1 MISTFVCILSE
12 QLNSLNM
19 YFEQSNEGGQG
30 ISNVNCLLFFLNFPF
45 QEKCQVYKL
54 WVLLALIPV
63 ISLKDGKKLGVKL
76 FEATNKSVSW
86 KEQMSQK
93 TLLEQIANKDEEW
106 ESKSDLRRKEKVHL
120 HLFY

>member
-1 MISTFVCILSE
+1 ME
-12 QLNSLNM
+12 
-19 YFEQSNEGGQG
+19 
-30 ISNVNCLLFFLNFPF
+30 
-45 QEKCQVYKL
+45 
-54 WVLLALIPV
+54 
-63 ISLKDGKKLGVKL
+63 KKLGVKL

-120 HLFY
+120 HLFH

>member
-1 MISTFVCILSE
+1 MSSLQTVSSISF
-12 QLNSLNM
+12 NSSD
-19 YFEQSNEGGQG
+19 FSQR
-30 ISNVNCLLFFLNFPF
+30 
-45 QEKCQVYKL
+45 
-54 WVLLALIPV
+54 W
-63 ISLKDGKKLGVKL
+63 KKKFGVKL

-120 HLFY
+120 HLFH

>member
-1 MISTFVCILSE
+1 ME
-12 QLNSLNM
+12 
-19 YFEQSNEGGQG
+19 
-30 ISNVNCLLFFLNFPF
+30 
-45 QEKCQVYKL
+45 
-54 WVLLALIPV
+54 
-63 ISLKDGKKLGVKL
+63 KKLGVKL

-120 HLFY
+120 HLFYQGSTKICFVKLGKKS

>member
-1 MISTFVCILSE
+1 MSSLQTVSSISF
-12 QLNSLNM
+12 NSSD
-19 YFEQSNEGGQG
+19 FSQRW
-30 ISNVNCLLFFLNFPF
+30 
-45 QEKCQVYKL
+45 K
-54 WVLLALIPV
+54 
-63 ISLKDGKKLGVKL
+63 KKLGVKL

-120 HLFY
+120 HLFN